1 MSYKINKDIPVLFVE
16 DPITIEDVLVLK
28 PKTKA
33 KKQINTDIAKINI
46 TNKKMV
52 DHVVKRKLRLQLER
66 VINATLIVLDDDDDD
81 PTNISLA
88 LDEVAKFQ
96 AMLRYKYQQ
105 FLTPEFEANQN
116 AKLKEVIKELKRKR
130 NFTEQ
135 TLSTSKK
142 SR

>member
-28 PKTKA
+28 PKPKA